1 MARKFFKRALIGALL
16 LSASLT
22 LLLYLTDNAYIIK
35 GVSHTYLRGKKS
47 PGITD
52 HALFDVRKVEATS
65 PSALPLHGEYNQK
78 EMTDRLSAELAKW
91 KSVAFLVFLRD
102 SLIHEQ
108 YWDGFSADSRT
119 NTYSASK
126 TVVTLAAQK
135 AIEQGLI
142 EGWDQKAKDHLP
154 ELKGAYAD
162 QLSLRHLST
171 MTAGLDWD
179 EHYSSP
185 FTITAKTYYT
195 DRLEEVMLDVEIA
208 EPPGKRHHYQSGSTQ
223 LLALCVMRATGK
235 SLSEY
240 VSESFWGPL
249 GAEKDA
255 VWHLDHEDGTE
266 IAYCCMNTNAR
277 DFGRFGM
284 LANHLGNWRGK
295 QIIDSAFYPLATT
308 PFRSDFYGHSYWV
321 SDDRH
326 GTKVFYMRGKDG
338 QYVIS
343 IPDKELVIVRLG
355 HQYDREGDPHRN
367 CFHVYVEEVLKMYDE
382 SRP

>member
-1 MARKFFKRALIGALL
+1 MGIRASRWVTMHGWALNHQVDMRYFDYIVPCGIQGKAVTSMDRELGGSNPGRKEVRDELIRSFSEVFNLYLQMAKKFFKRALIGALL

-22 LLLYLTDNAYIIK
+22 LLLFLTDNAYIIK

-52 HALFDVRKVEATS
+52 HALFDVRTVEATS

-91 KSVAFLVFLRD
+91 NSVAFLVFLRD

-142 EGWDQKAKDHLP
+142 QGWDQKAKDYLP

-195 DRLEEVMLDVEIA
+195 DRLEEVMLGVEIA
-208 EPPGKRHHYQSGSTQ
+208 EPPGKRHHYQVARHSFWRS
-223 LLALCVMRATGK
+223 ALCAPRERAFRNMCLN
-235 SLSEY
+235 LS
-240 VSESFWGPL
+240 G
-249 GAEKDA
+249 G
-255 VWHLDHEDGTE
+255 
-266 IAYCCMNTNAR
+266 
-277 DFGRFGM
+277 
-284 LANHLGNWRGK
+284 HLGRK
-295 QIIDSAFYPLATT
+295 KM
-308 PFRSDFYGHSYWV
+308 RS
-321 SDDRH
+321 
-326 GTKVFYMRGKDG
+326 GTWITRTVQRSHTA
-338 QYVIS
+338 V
-343 IPDKELVIVRLG
+343 
-355 HQYDREGDPHRN
+355 
-367 CFHVYVEEVLKMYDE
+367 
-382 SRP
+382 

>member
-1 MARKFFKRALIGALL
+1 MAKKFFKRALIGALL
-16 LSASLT
+16 LSALLT
-22 LLLYLTDNAYIIK
+22 LLLFLTDNAYIIK

-52 HALFDVRKVEATS
+52 HALFDVRTVEATS
-65 PSALPLHGEYNQK
+65 PRALPLHSEYNQK
-78 EMTDRLSAELAKW
+78 ELTDRLSAELAKW
-91 KSVAFLVFLRD
+91 NSVAFLVFLRD

-142 EGWDQKAKDHLP
+142 QGWDQKAKDYLP

-195 DRLEEVMLDVEIA
+195 DRLEEVMLGVEIA

-223 LLALCVMRATGK
+223 LLALCVMRHGEK
-235 SLSEY
+235 PFGIC
-240 VSESFWGPL
+240 VGIFL
-249 GAEKDA
+249 GATWGRKRCGLAPGSRGRHRDRILLYEHECTGLRA
-255 VWHLDHEDGTE
+255 LRYAGQSPRELAWRADHRLCILST
-266 IAYCCMNTNAR
+266 
-277 DFGRFGM
+277 
-284 LANHLGNWRGK
+284 GN
-295 QIIDSAFYPLATT
+295 DSAPIRFLRTLLLGLRRPTW
-308 PFRSDFYGHSYWV
+308 H
-321 SDDRH
+321 H
-326 GTKVFYMRGKDG
+326 GFLYEGEGRTIRD
-338 QYVIS
+338 QYS
-343 IPDKELVIVRLG
+343 
-355 HQYDREGDPHRN
+355 REGAGH
-367 CFHVYVEEVLKMYDE
+367 CTFGT
-382 SRP
+382 SI